1 MLQPAVILLAE
12 DEEDYVLL
20 LKKALAEANV
30 ANPLQVVSTGQD
42 LKAYLKGEGKYASR
56 DEFPLPD
63 LLLLDIKL
71 PGYTG
76 LEIIGWARSQPGL
89 ARLRIIILTS
99 SERMRDIND
108 AYRLGANSFLLKPY
122 DFADLVHLSK
132 MIKEFWLHMSKCPE
146 SYRPPKRQDIAENP
160 GSAHSVGSGK
170 NSHAQPQPAAGLS
183 NDFRSGP
190 VILIVEDNPLNTL
203 LATDLL
209 EASGFRVSSA
219 ETAEAAIHTARELLP
234 DLILMD
240 ISLPGMGGLSA
251 TKILKDDPATRHL
264 RIIGFTAHAR
274 GDERLGPNAG
284 FDGYLSKPID
294 TRTFV
299 ETVKS
304 FLMQKEQKI

>member
-146 SYRPPKRQDIAENP
+146 SYRPPKKQDAAGNE

-170 NSHAQPQPAAGLS
+170 NSHAQPQPGLS
-183 NDFRSGP
+183 NDLRSGP

-209 EASGFRVSSA
+209 EGSGFRVSST
-219 ETAEAAIHTARELLP
+219 ETAEAGIKTARELLP

-274 GDERLGPNAG
+274 GDERLGPNTG

-294 TRTFV
+294 TRTFA

-304 FLMQKEQKI
+304 FLMQKADTI